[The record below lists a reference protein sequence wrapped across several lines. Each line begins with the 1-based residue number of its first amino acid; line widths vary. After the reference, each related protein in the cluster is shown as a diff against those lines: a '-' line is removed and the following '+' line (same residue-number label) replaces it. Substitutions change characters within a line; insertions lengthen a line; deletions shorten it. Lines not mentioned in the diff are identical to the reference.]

1 MPPSFQRPMNPEEE
15 PAVERLLQRAFK
27 GSDEAQLVRKLR
39 KSRQIAGE
47 MVVPG
52 EEGIVGY
59 YALSR
64 MVEPKGWLALAP
76 VAIDPDWQGRGIG
89 KRMVG
94 MTAEWAKLSKTM
106 IVVLGAMP
114 FYERAG
120 FSAAWA
126 ARLTSPYPV
135 EHLLLAG
142 PGVDAP
148 EKALVYPSSFD
159 GL

>member
-1 MPPSFQRPMNPEEE
+1 MPPSFQRPMNPGEEQ
-15 PAVERLLQRAFK
+15 AVERLLQRAFK
-27 GSDEAQLVRKLR
+27 GSAETQLVRKLR

-52 EEGIVGY
+52 EGGIVGY

-76 VAIDPDWQGRGIG
+76 VAIDPDWQGQGIG
-89 KRMVG
+89 RRMVG
-94 MTAEWAKLSKTM
+94 MAAEWARLSRTV
-106 IVVLGAMP
+106 IVVLGAVP

-120 FSAAWA
+120 FSAARA
-126 ARLTSPYPV
+126 TRLASVYPG
-135 EHLLLAG
+135 HALLLAG

-148 EKALVYPSSFD
+148 EKTLIYPASFD
-159 GL
+159 GV

>member
-1 MPPSFQRPMNPEEE
+1 MNPGEEQ
-15 PAVERLLQRAFK
+15 AVERLLQRAFE

-52 EEGIVGY
+52 EGGIVGY

-76 VAIDPDWQGRGIG
+76 VAVDPEWQGRGIG
-89 KRMVG
+89 RRMVG
-94 MTAEWAKLSKTM
+94 MAAEWARLSKTT
-106 IVVLGAMP
+106 IVVLGAVP

-120 FSAAWA
+120 FSVARAAK
-126 ARLTSPYPV
+126 LISVYPV
-135 EHLLLAG
+135 AHLLLAG
-142 PGVDAP
+142 PGEDAP
-148 EKALVYPSSFD
+148 ERALVYPSTFD
-159 GL
+159 GI

>member
-1 MPPSFQRPMNPEEE
+1 MSPSFQRPMNPGEET
-15 PAVERLLQRAFK
+15 AVERLLQRAFK

-89 KRMVG
+89 RRMVG
-94 MTAEWAKLSKTM
+94 MAAEWARLRQTM
-106 IVVLGAMP
+106 IVVLGSVP
-114 FYERAG
+114 FYERGG
-120 FSAAWA
+120 FSAARA
-126 ARLTSPYPV
+126 AKLTSIYPV

-142 PGVDAP
+142 PGTDAP
-148 EKALVYPSSFD
+148 EKTLVYPSSFD

>member
-1 MPPSFQRPMNPEEE
+1 MNPGEEQ
-15 PAVERLLQRAFK
+15 AVERLLQRAFE

-52 EEGIVGY
+52 EGGIVGY

-76 VAIDPDWQGRGIG
+76 VAVDPEWQGRGIG
-89 KRMVG
+89 RRMVG
-94 MTAEWAKLSKTM
+94 MAAEWARLSKTT
-106 IVVLGAMP
+106 IVVLGAVP

-120 FSAAWA
+120 FSAARA
-126 ARLTSPYPV
+126 AKLISAYPV

-142 PGVDAP
+142 PGEDAP
-148 EKALVYPSSFD
+148 ERALVYPSTFD
-159 GL
+159 GI

>member
-1 MPPSFQRPMNPEEE
+1 MPPRFQRPMNPGEMQ
-15 PAVERLLQRAFK
+15 AVERLLQRAFK

-52 EEGIVGY
+52 EGGIVGY

-64 MVEPKGWLALAP
+64 MVEPKGWLVLAP

-89 KRMVG
+89 RRMVG
-94 MTAEWAKLSKTM
+94 MAAEWARLSQTM
-106 IVVLGAMP
+106 IVVLGAAL

-120 FSAAWA
+120 FSAARA
-126 ARLTSPYPV
+126 AKLTSTYPV
-135 EHLLLAG
+135 DHLLLAG
-142 PGVDAP
+142 PGTDVP
-148 EKALVYPSSFD
+148 EKTLVYPSSFD

>member
-1 MPPSFQRPMNPEEE
+1 MNPGEEA
-15 PAVERLLQRAFK
+15 AVEHLLQRAFK
-27 GSDEAQLVRKLR
+27 GSAEAQLVRKLR

-94 MTAEWAKLSKTM
+94 MAAEWARLSKTM
-106 IVVLGAMP
+106 IVVLGTVP
-114 FYERAG
+114 FYERGG
-120 FSAAWA
+120 FSAARTA
-126 ARLTSPYPV
+126 KLTSIYPV
-135 EHLLLAG
+135 DYLLMAG
-142 PGVDAP
+142 PGTDTP
-148 EKALVYPSSFD
+148 EKTLVYPSSFE

>member
-1 MPPSFQRPMNPEEE
+1 MPPSFQRPMNPGEEQT
-15 PAVERLLQRAFK
+15 VERLLQRAFK
-27 GSDEAQLVRKLR
+27 GSAEARLVRKLR

-64 MVEPKGWLALAP
+64 MVEPKDWLALAP
-76 VAIDPDWQGRGIG
+76 VAIDPAWQGSGIG
-89 KRMVG
+89 RRMVG
-94 MTAEWAKLSKTM
+94 MAAEWARLSKTI
-106 IVVLGAMP
+106 IVVLEAVP

-120 FSAAWA
+120 FSPARAAK
-126 ARLTSPYPV
+126 LVSTYPAD
-135 EHLLLAG
+135 HLLLAG
-142 PGVDAP
+142 PGTDTP
-148 EKALVYPSSFD
+148 EKTLVYPSSFD